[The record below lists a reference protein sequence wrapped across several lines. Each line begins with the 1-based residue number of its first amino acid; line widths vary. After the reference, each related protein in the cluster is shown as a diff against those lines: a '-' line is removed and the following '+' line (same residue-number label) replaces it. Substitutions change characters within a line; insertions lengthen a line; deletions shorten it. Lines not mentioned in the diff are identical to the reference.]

1 MRGACKLAGI
11 TYREGYLS
19 QAYLPKTA
27 EDLNHIAF
35 KKTYNVDVRGFLT
48 DPKDWDEY
56 FAAFRAYDM
65 KVPGGRL
72 TDNHWRIIKY
82 LRQRFEETGEVPKVY
97 ETCEANDIE
106 LDQLEQL
113 FPDGYH
119 RGLVKIAGLR
129 VR

>member
-1 MRGACKLAGI
+1 
-11 TYREGYLS
+11 
-19 QAYLPKTA
+19 
-27 EDLNHIAF
+27 
-35 KKTYNVDVRGFLT
+35 
-48 DPKDWDEY
+48 
-56 FAAFRAYDM
+56 M

-72 TDNHWRIIKY
+72 SDDHWRIIKY
-82 LRQRFEETGEVPKVY
+82 LRQHHAKTGEVPTVY
-97 ETCEANDIE
+97 RTCEDNNVE